1 MTIGSG
7 LSAQLGFGA
16 ESTWATAV
24 TVDHFAP
31 FDSESLA
38 YAKGVLQGA
47 GLRAGDA
54 GLYGAR
60 RKVSTKGAAGTIGM
74 DLTARGL
81 GLLLKHGLGSSVSAP
96 TLISG
101 AAYKQVHALGS
112 NQALGLTMQVGR
124 PQTDGTVRPFTYNG
138 CKINAIEISVSDG
151 QLAKLSIDV
160 VAQNEATATGLA
172 AASYVTTNQETF
184 SFAMATTGN
193 FTLGGTVTTSGGE
206 ASVASGV
213 NVATVVNSFMVR
225 IARGMK
231 TDRRGL
237 GNAGLISEPIENDF
251 YSVTGTL
258 GGEFT
263 SRTELYDLFTADTG
277 TALHLALVG
286 SAITGGGGNNTLDI
300 VVPQIFFDT
309 GAVNATGP
317 DVIAQSLNF
326 SALKDE
332 TNTQAQV
339 KLISADSTL

>member
-1 MTIGSG
+1 MAIGSG
-7 LSAQLGFGA
+7 LSAQFGFKD
-16 ESTWATAV
+16 ETTWATAV
-24 TVDHFAP
+24 TPDHFSP

-38 YAKGVLQGA
+38 LAKGVLQGA

-54 GLYGAR
+54 GLYGSR
-60 RKVSTKGAAGTIGM
+60 RKISTKVVSGTIGL

-81 GLLLKHGLGSSVSAP
+81 GLLLKHGLGSTVTTP

-101 AAYKQVHALGS
+101 SAYKQVHAIGS
-112 NQALGLTMQVGR
+112 NQGFGLTMQVGR
-124 PQTDGTVRPFTYNG
+124 PQTDGTVRAFTYNG

-151 QLAKLSIDV
+151 QLAKISVDV
-160 VAQNEATATGLA
+160 VGQNEATATALA
-172 AASYVTTNQETF
+172 SASYVTTNQETF
-184 SFAMATTGN
+184 SFAMATSGN
-193 FTLGGTVTTSGGE
+193 FTLGGTVTTGSGE

-213 NVATVVNSFMVR
+213 NVATVVNSFSVR

-251 YSVTGTL
+251 YSVTGNI

-286 SAITGGGGNNTLDI
+286 SAITGGGGSNTLDI
-300 VVPQIFFDT
+300 VLPQIFFDT
-309 GAVNATGP
+309 GSVNATSP
-317 DVIAQSLNF
+317 DVIPQALTF
-326 SALKDE
+326 TALKDG

>member
-1 MTIGSG
+1 MAIGSG
-7 LSAQLGFGA
+7 LSAQLGFAA
-16 ESTWATAV
+16 ESAWATPV

-38 YAKGVLQGA
+38 LAKVPLQGA

-54 GLYGAR
+54 GLYGSR
-60 RKVSTKGAAGTIGM
+60 RKISTRSAGGTVAM

-81 GLLLKHGLGSSVSAP
+81 GLLLKHALGSTVTTP

-112 NQALGLTMQVGR
+112 NQGFGLTMQVGR
-124 PQTDGTVRPFTYNG
+124 TETGGTTRPFTYNG
-138 CKINAIEISVSDG
+138 CKISAIEIGVSDG

-160 VAQNEATATGLA
+160 LAQNEATATGLA
-172 AASYVTTNQETF
+172 TASYPMVDQQTF
-184 SFAMATTGN
+184 SFAMATAGN
-193 FTLGGTVTTSGGE
+193 FTLGGTVTTASGE

-213 NVATVVNSFMVR
+213 NVATVVNSFTLR

-231 TDRRGL
+231 GDRYGL
-237 GNAGLISEPIENDF
+237 GNGGLRNEPIENDF

-263 SRTELYDLFTADTG
+263 SRAELYDLFTADTG

-300 VVPQIFFDT
+300 LLPQLFFDT
-309 GAVNATGP
+309 GAVNASGP
-317 DVIAQSLNF
+317 DVIPQSLNF
-326 SALKDE
+326 TALKDG

-339 KLISADSTL
+339 KLISADATL